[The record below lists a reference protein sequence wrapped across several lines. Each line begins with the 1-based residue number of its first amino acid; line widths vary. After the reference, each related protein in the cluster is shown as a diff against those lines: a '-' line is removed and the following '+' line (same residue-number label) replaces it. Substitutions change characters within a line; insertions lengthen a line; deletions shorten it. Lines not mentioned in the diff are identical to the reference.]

1 MPQTLESYAEGRWQA
16 PSDEGVT
23 VLDASTGEEVARV
36 SSAGIDTRAMAA
48 YARRVGGPELRAMSF
63 PERANALKALAQ
75 YLNERRDAYYE
86 LSFRTGAT
94 LRDSRFDIDGGIG
107 VLFSYSSMARR
118 EMPNGTMLVDG
129 EAEASPRAGRSS
141 ANTFGRRGRVWPY
154 R

>member
-36 SSAGIDTRAMAA
+36 SSAGIDTSAMAA
-48 YARRVGGPELRAMSF
+48 YARVVGGPELRALSF

-94 LRDSRFDIDGGIG
+94 LRDSRFDVDGGIG
-107 VLFSYSSMARR
+107 VLFPTRAWPGGRCPMPPCWSTARPR
-118 EMPNGTMLVDG
+118 L
-129 EAEASPRAGRSS
+129 SPRAGRSS
-141 ANTFGRRGRVWPY
+141 ANTYGRPGPVWPY